1 MEKLEKQR
9 QNESDDSY
17 RKDGIEKAKVREV
30 FEARV
35 KQRMLIQD
43 ARVNYSTKGIGFL
56 NFFNTA

>member
-17 RKDGIEKAKVREV
+17 RKDGIEKAKVRKV
-30 FEARV
+30 FDARV

-43 ARVNYSTKGIGFL
+43 ARVNYSTKGSGFL